1 MPGVVE
7 VATAVVGKGYL
18 TATVSGRL
26 GGVTEQTG
34 QAAETSL
41 RELLGGRRGA
51 VDATIPPAVFVLGWL
66 ASGRSIGWGALAA
79 VAAGALVGAVRL
91 ARGGR
96 VTAVL
101 ASVAAVA
108 GAALVALHTGR
119 AQDFFLVQ
127 LLSNVGSALAWAV
140 SILVRWPLLG
150 VVVGLLLGQK
160 ARWRRDPDLV
170 RAYGRA
176 SWVWVAQYTVRVVV
190 FGLLWWS
197 GWVVALGV
205 ARIALSWPL
214 VAATVA
220 ASAFVLRRSLPQAH
234 PGLRHPRMRT

>member
-1 MPGVVE
+1 VTDQ
-7 VATAVVGKGYL
+7 ATG
-18 TATVSGRL
+18 
-26 GGVTEQTG
+26 
-34 QAAETSL
+34 TSL

-51 VDATIPPAVFVLGWL
+51 LDASVPPAVFVVGWL

-79 VAAGALVGAVRL
+79 VIAGAVVAGVRL
-91 ARGGR
+91 SRGGR
-96 VTAVL
+96 VTAAL
-101 ASVAAVA
+101 AGVAAVA

-119 AQDFFLVQ
+119 AQDFFLIQ
-127 LLSNVGSALAWAV
+127 LLSNVASALAWAV

-160 ARWRRDPDLV
+160 TRWRRDPALP

-205 ARIALSWPL
+205 ARVALSWPL

-220 ASAFVLRRSLPQAH
+220 ASALVLRRSLPEGH

>member
-1 MPGVVE
+1 M
-7 VATAVVGKGYL
+7 
-18 TATVSGRL
+18 
-26 GGVTEQTG
+26 TG
-34 QAAETSL
+34 ESL

-51 VDATIPPAVFVLGWL
+51 LDASVPPAVFVLGWL

-79 VAAGALVGAVRL
+79 VVAGAVIGAVRL

-108 GAALVALHTGR
+108 GAAVIALYTGR
-119 AQDFFLVQ
+119 AQDFFLFQ
-127 LLSNVGSALAWAV
+127 LLSNVASALAWTV
-140 SILVRWPLLG
+140 SVLVRWPLLG

-160 ARWRRDPDLV
+160 TRWRRDPDLL

-176 SWVWVAQYTVRVVV
+176 SWVWVFGQYTVRVVI

-205 ARIALSWPL
+205 ARVALSWPL

-220 ASAFVLRRSLPQAH
+220 ASAFVLRRALPRDH
-234 PGLRHPRMRT
+234 PGLRHPRMPT

>member
-1 MPGVVE
+1 M
-7 VATAVVGKGYL
+7 
-18 TATVSGRL
+18 
-26 GGVTEQTG
+26 TEQSTEKHADQLG
-34 QAAETSL
+34 L

-51 VDATIPPAVFVLGWL
+51 LDASIPPAVFVLGWVL
-66 ASGRSIGWGALAA
+66 SDRSIAWGALAA
-79 VAAGALVGAVRL
+79 VATGAVIGAVRL

-108 GAALVALHTGR
+108 GAALIALYTGR

-127 LLSNVGSALAWAV
+127 VLANIASALAWAV
-140 SILVRWPLLG
+140 SILIRWPLLG
-150 VVVGLLLGQK
+150 VVVGVLLGQK
-160 ARWRRDPDLV
+160 TRWRRDPDLV

-176 SWVWVAQYTVRVVV
+176 SWVWVFGQYTLRVVV

-205 ARIALSWPL
+205 ARVALSWPL
-214 VAATVA
+214 IAATVA
-220 ASAFVLRRSLPQAH
+220 VSTVVLRRALPDDH
-234 PGLRHPRMRT
+234 PGLRHPRPTDRA

>member
-1 MPGVVE
+1 M
-7 VATAVVGKGYL
+7 
-18 TATVSGRL
+18 
-26 GGVTEQTG
+26 TEQATDK
-34 QAAETSL
+34 QLPL

-51 VDATIPPAVFVLGWL
+51 VDASIPPAVFVLGWL
-66 ASGRSIGWGALAA
+66 LSSRSIGWGALAA
-79 VAAGALVGAVRL
+79 VLVGVVVGAVRL
-91 ARGGR
+91 LRGGR

-101 ASVAAVA
+101 ASMAAVA
-108 GAALVALHTGR
+108 AAGLVALYTGR

-140 SILVRWPLLG
+140 SILIRWPLLG
-150 VVVGLLLGQK
+150 VVVGALLGQK
-160 ARWRRDPDLV
+160 TRWRRDPDLL

-176 SWVWVAQYTVRVVV
+176 SWVWVFGQYTLRVVV

-205 ARIALSWPL
+205 ARVALSWPL

-220 ASAFVLRRSLPQAH
+220 ASAVVLRRSLPTGH
-234 PGLRHPRMRT
+234 PGLRHPRVPA